1 MGSLKRGG
9 NRDSTSSLKSL
20 ANASEEAPSGVT
32 LEDPAPRGVTL
43 EDKPMDD

>member
-1 MGSLKRGG
+1 MRGG
-9 NRDSTSSLKSL
+9 NRDSTGSLRSL
-20 ANASEEAPSGVT
+20 ANANNEDAPAGVT